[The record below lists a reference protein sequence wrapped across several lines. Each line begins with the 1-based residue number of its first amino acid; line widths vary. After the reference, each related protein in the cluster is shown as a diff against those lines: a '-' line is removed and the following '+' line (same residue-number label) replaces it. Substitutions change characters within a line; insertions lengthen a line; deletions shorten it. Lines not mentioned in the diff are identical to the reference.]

1 MTDADWIAAEFGP
14 RTLRAWAMR
23 GDDPI
28 ETRSLDRR
36 EGFEATLAQLLAG
49 WPQVPV
55 IACGMRDPTR
65 GGIDKASRRIPCPAL
80 PLPLVTVPEG
90 AAGRSLRMV
99 AGITQA
105 DPPDLICGD
114 ETRLAGLLLAAPDFD
129 GVVCLPG
136 DHTRWVRVSA
146 GEICHVQTV
155 MTSDILQ
162 ALSQETALRF
172 SLPGQG
178 DAFDEAAFDEALD
191 LSLSRPHAAWG
202 RLFRLRAETLT
213 ENASPGHAAGW
224 LAGLVI
230 GLDLGASRA
239 MWLGQKVLILG
250 KDALAPRYHRA
261 LDRQGVGPL
270 KGDATAATLAGLSEA
285 WRKVRQMN

>member
-36 EGFEATLAQLLAG
+36 EGFDATLAQLLSG

-65 GGIDKASRRIPCPAL
+65 GGIDKATRRVPCPAL
-80 PLPLVTVPEG
+80 PLPLVMVPEG

-99 AGITQA
+99 AGVIQA

-162 ALSQETALRF
+162 ALSRETTLRF
-172 SLPGQG
+172 SLAGQG
-178 DAFDEAAFDEALD
+178 EAFDEAAFDEALD

-202 RLFRLRAETLT
+202 RLFRLRVEALT
-213 ENASPGHAAGW
+213 ENTSPGHAAGW
-224 LAGLVI
+224 LAGLMI
-230 GLDLGASRA
+230 GFELGASRA
-239 MWLGQKVLILG
+239 LWLGQKVLILG
-250 KDALAPRYHRA
+250 ESPLAPRYHRA
-261 LDRQGVGPL
+261 LDWQGVGPL
-270 KGDATAATLAGLSEA
+270 TGDATKAMLAGLTEA

>member
-1 MTDADWIAAEFGP
+1 MTDADWIAAESGP

-23 GDDPI
+23 GDDPV

-36 EGFEATLAQLLAG
+36 EGFEATLAQLLSG

-55 IACGMRDPTR
+55 IACGMRDPPR
-65 GGIDKASRRIPCPAL
+65 DGIDAATRRVPCPAL

-90 AAGRSLRMV
+90 ADGRSLRMV

-136 DHTRWVRVSA
+136 HHTRWVRVSA

-172 SLPGQG
+172 SLLGQ
-178 DAFDEAAFDEALD
+178 DNAFDETAFDEALD

-202 RLFRLRAETLT
+202 RLFRLRVEAMT
-213 ENASPGHAAGW
+213 ENANPGHVAGW

-250 KDALAPRYHRA
+250 ADALAPHYHRA